1 MAMLQLEK
9 ELEKLTKSARLSDA
23 LGDVDRL
30 IDMLTE
36 ARQKVAEGCFFYLG
50 TTRSPQPVTDL
61 RSQQT
66 TPTQPS

>member
-9 ELEKLTKSARLSDA
+9 ELENLTRSARLSDA

-36 ARQKVAEGCFFYLG
+36 ARQKVAEGSFLYL
-50 TTRSPQPVTDL
+50 
-61 RSQQT
+61 
-66 TPTQPS
+66 